1 MDRLQSCFSSLTTG
15 PGVGHCN
22 CDSEISYMLE
32 IKQEQQTVIMVYYIN
47 VVIET
52 TTRSSCSLQS
62 LIIYTHAL
70 LYDTCTVKIIVT
82 NATILY
88 TVYRKSLIQTHWD
101 QGMFRC
107 VSVSETRV
115 GYRVRHICGLK

>member
-52 TTRSSCSLQS
+52 
-62 LIIYTHAL
+62 
-70 LYDTCTVKIIVT
+70 
-82 NATILY
+82 
-88 TVYRKSLIQTHWD
+88 
-101 QGMFRC
+101 
-107 VSVSETRV
+107 EP
-115 GYRVRHICGLK
+115 